1 MKNFIPHLE
10 LSKLQPNVHHVGWL
24 CPSESGKMFVLLFWN
39 DQIGDWVP
47 ITVPISKEEI
57 KSLIEQLV
65 EDGELSLGGM
75 EDCQCSK
82 ADIEA
87 LKEQMEQLKN
97 PKNVL
102 TFMGSVSSPSEL
114 PEASE
119 DNVGHV
125 YIIRFAN
132 DGVDADGETEGDDLF
147 YEYVCVET
155 DDGGYA
161 WEQLGNVNGVE
172 SWAEN
177 VGFKYTGTV
186 DAIRNI
192 TPTKTAVV
200 DGVSTAF
207 PDVDAVLNKIIS
219 KVWFTTPTITLSSA
233 LAASYEVGTQIN
245 YPKVALKGTGST
257 DSVTSLKFDGG
268 SVIETDG
275 FDEMAAKDLY
285 AKAVE
290 VAHGKNTLATV
301 TGTYTDGDGDT
312 KSLTKAELTVTGV
325 YKSYAGQIT
334 WDKGNPPSVDTIN
347 SLLESGKLAD
357 VPEKFTTPTTSNA
370 IIIVLHESYTN
381 VTARNGNTNQEYSF
395 DDAGSE
401 YVISRTSG
409 KYHTWIKVLDDA
421 LSKGQPITVTA
432 S

>member
-1 MKNFIPHLE
+1 MKDIRIIQLNTEPPYNKEI
-10 LSKLQPNVHHVGWL
+10 GWL
-24 CPSESGKMFVLLFWN
+24 SPSESGRLFVLLFWN
-39 DQIGDWVP
+39 SNVNDWVP

-114 PEASE
+114 PEATE

-155 DDGGYA
+155 EDGGYA

-192 TPTKTAVV
+192 TPTKTAAV

-219 KVWFTTPTITLSSA
+219 KVWFTTPTIKLSST
-233 LAASYEVGTQIN
+233 LAASCEVGTQIN
-245 YPKVALKGTGST
+245 YAKVAMKGTGST
-257 DSVTSLKFDGG
+257 DSITSLKFDGG
-268 SVIETDG
+268 SVIETDS

-285 AKAVE
+285 TKAIKVT
-290 VAHGKNTLATV
+290 HGDNIFATV
-301 TGTYTDGDGDT
+301 TGKYTDGDGDT
-312 KSLTKAELTVTGV
+312 KSLTEAKLTVTGV
-325 YKSYAGQIT
+325 YKSYFGVLSSSAFGT
-334 WDKGNPPSVDTIN
+334 ADFAA
-347 SLLESGKLAD
+347 LLESGKLKD
-357 VPEKFTTPTTSNA
+357 VPGDYTLPKSSDGFVA
-370 IIIVLHESYTN
+370 IVHNSYKTLSGQHQNSHQVYQFELYATVSRNEETYN
-381 VTARNGNTNQEYSF
+381 VWKYTLDIPMSAGN
-395 DDAGSE
+395 
-401 YVISRTSG
+401 VIEN
-409 KYHTWIKVLDDA
+409 I
-421 LSKGQPITVTA
+421 TA
-432 S
+432 SK